1 MKSTYKKLK
10 PVQKLVI
17 VNARLRHGDMAKVA
31 KTTGFSSSTVSKVL
45 EGTTENDRILNVAY
59 DITRNRKKNF
69 QVIKDLT
76 SKKKNST
83 TVEV

>member
-10 PVQKLVI
+10 PVQKLVV

-31 KTTGFSSSTVSKVL
+31 KTTGFSSTKVSKVL
-45 EGTTENDRILNVAY
+45 EGSTENDRILNVAY
-59 DITRNRKKNF
+59 NLTRSRKKNF

-76 SKKKNST
+76 SKKKNVT
-83 TVEV
+83 TID